1 MMQKTEHTCE
11 HDNSLK
17 RPMKI
22 FEMEGVQF
30 ADDHDATP
38 LRQST
43 RHKQPLDRVMPTMT
57 D

>member
-1 MMQKTEHTCE
+1 MRKTEFSCA
-11 HDNSLK
+11 HDNPLK

-30 ADDHDATP
+30 TDDHDATP

-43 RHKQPLDRVMPTMT
+43 RHEQPIDRVLPTMT